1 MDRRKIDQNIHDHCL
16 DACVALFMEYYCVA
30 LSENIR
36 KELDVIQIEASD
48 FPNELDTRCRTA
60 IKKEYALR
68 KRKKCIQSFAKGLR
82 YVAGVCVVLLAL
94 GSVLFMS
101 VEAIRIPIIN
111 YYISLNEKYLEIG
124 PSSSIN
130 TNSTNEINWNDP
142 LKGLIPPEYTL
153 TKQEKYSPESAVTI
167 YKNANGDR
175 VHFRMSPINNVK
187 RIDSENAETI
197 EQWEYLGRS
206 IILVIK
212 ENIIT
217 VTWRDEQVGK
227 TFTVI
232 ASALEK
238 AEVIDITEKII
249 LLFG

>member
-48 FPNELDTRCRTA
+48 FPNELDTRCRTT

-101 VEAIRIPIIN
+101 VEAIRVPIIN
-111 YYISLNEKYLEIG
+111 YYISLNDEYLEIG
-124 PSSSIN
+124 ASSSADLN
-130 TNSTNEINWNDP
+130 HMEGVNWNDP
-142 LKGLIPPEYTL
+142 LGDLVPDGYTL
-153 TKQEKYSPESAVTI
+153 MLRDEDQLGSEVIIYSNPT
-167 YKNANGDR
+167 GDNIL
-175 VHFRMSPINNVK
+175 FTSDPIDGVK
-187 RIDSENAETI
+187 RIDIETAQSI
-197 EQWEYLGRS
+197 EKKQILGYETM
-206 IILVIK
+206 IINKDHV
-212 ENIIT
+212 IT
-217 VTWRDEQVGK
+217 VVWGDEEHGR
-227 TFTVI
+227 TLSIT
-232 ASALEK
+232 ASALEES
-238 AEVIDITEKII
+238 EVIAIVNKLMSLIV
-249 LLFG
+249 

>member
-36 KELDVIQIEASD
+36 KELDVIQIETSD
-48 FPNELDTRCRTA
+48 FPNELDMRCRTA

-101 VEAIRIPIIN
+101 VEAIRVPIIN
-111 YYISLNEKYLEIG
+111 YYISFNEKYLEIG
-124 PSSSIN
+124 PLSSIN
-130 TNSTNEINWNDP
+130 TNSTNTINWNDP
-142 LKGLIPPEYTL
+142 LKGIIPTEYAL
-153 TKQEKYSPESAVTI
+153 TTHDKDSIGNIIAI
-167 YKNANGDR
+167 YKNENGDS
-175 VHFRMSPINNVK
+175 VYFSTSPINSTK
-187 RIDSENAETI
+187 RIDTEDAETI
-197 EQWEYLGRS
+197 EQWEYLDRN

-212 ENIIT
+212 ENIVT
-217 VTWRDEQVGK
+217 VTWKDEKIGK
-227 TFTVI
+227 TLTVMV
-232 ASALEK
+232 SALRK
-238 AEVIDITEKII
+238 TEVIDITKKII
-249 LLFG
+249 SLFD

>member
-48 FPNELDTRCRTA
+48 FPNELDMRCRTA

-68 KRKKCIQSFAKGLR
+68 RRRKHVQSFAKGLR
-82 YVAGVCVVLLAL
+82 YVAGVCIVLLAL

-101 VEAIRIPIIN
+101 VEAIRVPIIN

-124 PSSSIN
+124 PLSSIN
-130 TNSTNEINWNDP
+130 TNSTDTIDWNDP

-153 TKQEKYSPESAVTI
+153 TMQEKNSLGNVVAI
-167 YKNANGDR
+167 YQNTNGDR
-175 VHFRMSPINNVK
+175 VHFRTSSINSIK
-187 RIDSENAETI
+187 RIDTEGAETI
-197 EQWEYLGRS
+197 EQWQYLERN
-206 IILVIK
+206 IILVIE

-217 VTWRDEQVGK
+217 ITWRDEQIGK

-232 ASALEK
+232 ASALKK
-238 AEVIDITEKII
+238 AEAIDITEKLI
-249 LLFG
+249 LLFS

>member
-101 VEAIRIPIIN
+101 VEAIRVPIIN

-124 PSSSIN
+124 PLSSIK
-130 TNSTNEINWNDP
+130 TNSTDMIDWNDP
-142 LKGLIPPEYTL
+142 LKGLIPAEYALVLQDVDSQGSTV
-153 TKQEKYSPESAVTI
+153 AI
-167 YKNANGDR
+167 YENANGDSI
-175 VHFRMSPINNVK
+175 FLASDPINSIK
-187 RIDSENAETI
+187 RVDTEGSETI
-197 EQWEYLGRS
+197 EQWEYLDRN
-206 IILVIK
+206 IILVLK

-217 VTWRDEQVGK
+217 VTWRDEKIGRSL
-227 TFTVI
+227 VI
-232 ASALEK
+232 TASALEK
-238 AEVIDITEKII
+238 TEIIEITEKLI
-249 LLFG
+249 LFFN

>member
-36 KELDVIQIEASD
+36 KELDVIQIETSD
-48 FPNELDTRCRTA
+48 FPNELDTRCRTV

-101 VEAIRIPIIN
+101 VEAIRVPIIN
-111 YYISLNEKYLEIG
+111 YYISFNEKYLEIG

-130 TNSTNEINWNDP
+130 SNSTNKINWNDP
-142 LKGLIPPEYTL
+142 LKGLIPDEYAL
-153 TKQEKYSPESAVTI
+153 TIQEKYSPENTVTI
-167 YKNANGDR
+167 YKNANDDC
-175 VHFRMSPINNVK
+175 VLFVSDSINSIK
-187 RIDSENAETI
+187 RIDSEGAQKVSELMCHG
-197 EQWEYLGRS
+197 YPAVL
-206 IILVIK
+206 IK
-212 ENIIT
+212 KN
-217 VTWRDEQVGK
+217 
-227 TFTVI
+227 
-232 ASALEK
+232 
-238 AEVIDITEKII
+238 EVITIVWGIEALGQSFSIRSSAFTESEMIALAEAFIEKIS
-249 LLFG
+249 

>member
-1 MDRRKIDQNIHDHCL
+1 MDRRKIDRNIHDHCL

-30 LSENIR
+30 LSGNIR

-94 GSVLFMS
+94 GSVLFIS
-101 VEAIRIPIIN
+101 VEAIRVPIIN

-130 TNSTNEINWNDP
+130 SNSTNKINWNDP
-142 LKGLIPPEYTL
+142 LKGLIPTEYAL
-153 TKQEKYSPESAVTI
+153 TTQDKDSIGNVVAI
-167 YKNANGDR
+167 YQNINGDR
-175 VHFRMSPINNVK
+175 VHFRTSPINSIK
-187 RIDSENAETI
+187 RIDTENAETI
-197 EQWEYLGRS
+197 EQWEYLGRNV
-206 IILVIK
+206 ILVIK

-227 TFTVI
+227 TITVI
-232 ASALEK
+232 ATALKK
-238 AEVIDITEKII
+238 AEVIDITEKMI